1 MAITKSAMQHLVH
14 IGTQAQHAPQRFTCT
29 AFTPEWNAFVETWAS
44 KAYAFVW
51 HALGPYGKEPLPD
64 IIKMADGFHSAGA
77 TASFHPGTGQITL
90 SEVVVDKPGQ
100 TMEKLTHELIHA
112 SLALFPEG
120 DIFYEESFVDYST
133 WIMSHAPYWE
143 PYRDA
148 MLESATANI
157 EMRRKRAFTTH
168 TDYDCKRWAGGL
180 YASMAYGPF
189 IIARLRQKKAENNY
203 TW

>member
-1 MAITKSAMQHLVH
+1 MITKTAMGHLIS
-14 IGTQAQHAPQRFTCT
+14 IGRKASQDRPQFVCQ
-29 AFTPEWNAFVETWAS
+29 AFTPEWNAFVETWAA
-44 KAYAFVW
+44 KAYAFIW
-51 HALGPYGKEPLPD
+51 HALGPYGKEPLPE
-64 IIKMADGFHSAGA
+64 IIRMPDGFHSSGA

-90 SEVVVDKPGQ
+90 AEVVVNNPGQ

-120 DIFYEESFVDYST
+120 DPFYEEGTADYST
-133 WIMSHAPYWE
+133 FIMAHAPYWE
-143 PYRDA
+143 PYRDVMIEA
-148 MLESATANI
+148 AAHNI
-157 EMRRKRAFTTH
+157 ETRRERAFSTH

-189 IIARLRQKKAENNY
+189 IIARLRQKKQAGDY

>member
-1 MAITKSAMQHLVH
+1 MIDKIAMQQLIVC
-14 IGTQAQHAPQRFTCT
+14 GKKASQDVPYFTCN
-29 AFTPEWNAFVETWAS
+29 AFTPEWNAFVSTWAA

-51 HALGPYGKEPLPD
+51 HALGPYGKEPLPE
-64 IIKMADGFHSAGA
+64 IIKMADGFHSSGA
-77 TASFHPGTGQITL
+77 TASFNPSTGQITL
-90 SEVVVDKPGQ
+90 SEVVVGNPGQ

-112 SLALFPEG
+112 SLAQFPEG
-120 DIFYEESFVDYST
+120 DIFYEESQTDYST
-133 WIMSHAPYWE
+133 WIMAHAPYWE

-148 MLESATANI
+148 MLEAATINI
-157 EMRRKRAFTTH
+157 ATRRERAFTTH

-189 IIARLRQKKAENNY
+189 IIARLRMKKEAEDY

>member
-1 MAITKSAMQHLVH
+1 MQHLVR
-14 IGTQAQHAPQRFTCT
+14 IGSQAEKAPKHFSCT

-44 KAYAFVW
+44 KAYAFVA
-51 HALGPYGKEPLPD
+51 HALGHYGKEPLPE
-64 IIKMADGFHSAGA
+64 IIKMPDGFHSSGA

-90 SEVVVDKPGQ
+90 SESVVGKPGQ
-100 TMEKLTHELIHA
+100 TIEKLTHELTHA

-120 DIFYEESFVDYST
+120 DPFFEESQVDYSV
-133 WIMSHAPYWE
+133 WCMAHAPYWE

-148 MLESATANI
+148 MLEAASSNI
-157 EMRRKRAFTTH
+157 ETRRERAFSTH

-189 IIARLRQKKAENNY
+189 IIARLRQKKQVEDY